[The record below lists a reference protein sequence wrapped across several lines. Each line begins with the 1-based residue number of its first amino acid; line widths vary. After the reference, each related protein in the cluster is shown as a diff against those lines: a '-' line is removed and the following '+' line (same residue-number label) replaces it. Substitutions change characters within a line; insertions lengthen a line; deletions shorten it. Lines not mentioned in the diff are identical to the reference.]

1 MGLHNVSDFLIF
13 LAYFLIPVALVRFVR
28 QRPDL
33 PYRGTMVLFGAFIYA
48 CGTTHLIDIILFHYP
63 VYVLSG
69 WVNYRYP
76 KG

>member
-1 MGLHNVSDFLIF
+1 
-13 LAYFLIPVALVRFVR
+13 
-28 QRPDL
+28 
-33 PYRGTMVLFGAFIYA
+33 MVLFGAFIYA